1 LNSESIGLLVEY
13 NNFDFIISGD
23 LTGDGSTSVRGA

>member
-23 LTGDGSTSVRGA
+23 LT